1 LTRTYQQHYSGNNV
15 LNDLLN
21 FKDRTRFPNIMSNN
35 LNSMLTMFYI
45 LTFIVCLSFLE
56 TNTLSTF
63 AQTDNIDL
71 DNINA
76 SATSGRPL
84 RSGFNSWICFTEFDH
99 TDCMDMSNTSST
111 YLGLS
116 AGATIGGVISW
127 WVYNRQN
134 KTSRVQDRILHQIEE
149 IERKN
154 REILTHLESYAK
166 HHDLVLNK
174 ILRID
179 ENIQALNRKIESTAQ
194 DQHS

>member
-1 LTRTYQQHYSGNNV
+1 
-15 LNDLLN
+15 
-21 FKDRTRFPNIMSNN
+21 MSNN

-174 ILRID
+174 ILRIE